1 MTDTIIF
8 KGTIKSAYIKGV
20 KNVEGNRVDE
30 YRLNIDLNSPDKVY
44 ETITAYANSPKK
56 YIPTWYKTR
65 EGNIILKSRYD
76 IPVKDTNGNV
86 VTFSEWLDEGM
97 ISKAEI
103 KIKIKQKDGAIYP
116 VAMTIEKDGE
126 EIDYFEGM

>member
-86 VTFSEWLDEGM
+86 VTFSDWLDEGM

>member
-86 VTFSEWLDEGM
+86 VTFSDWLDEGL